1 MGEARHMKRASRVVF
16 SVFIAIA
23 LLYVVY
29 FMPLPLYIFKP
40 GTAEDIHPMVHVKQA
55 SEEKGKFMLTTVQ
68 VADATVFGY
77 LMSYIRPYE
86 ELRLKRD
93 LLRNNESEA
102 EYSQRQEVVMLT
114 SQADA
119 IQAVYNRLKIP
130 YHISKDGVVIQQVYP
145 NVPAHDLL
153 QAGDTL
159 VKIDDKPIQTMEEVR
174 GGVAGKKAGDTVSVS
189 YKRKG
194 VIQTKDIA
202 VAALPADPS
211 AQPAD
216 AAPAAS
222 RVGLGVVLA
231 ELHSVKAESE
241 EQQVTI
247 QAGDI
252 GGPSAGLMFSLEI
265 YNRLAPGDITKGY
278 KVAGT
283 GEINPEGHVGVI
295 GGIQHKIVAADRA
308 GAEIF
313 FSPADYKA
321 PTGQTIPNYSDAK
334 KRADELGTKMTVVPV
349 ATMGEA
355 LDYLAK
361 LPAKTG
367 S

>member
-1 MGEARHMKRASRVVF
+1 MKRASRVVL

-77 LMSYIRPYE
+77 LMSYVRSYE

-93 LLRNNESEA
+93 LLRNNETEA
-102 EYSQRQEVVMLT
+102 EYSRRQEVVMLT

-145 NVPAHDLL
+145 DVPAHDVL
-153 QAGDTL
+153 QAGDTI
-159 VKIDDKPIQTMEEVR
+159 VKIDDKPIQTMEEMR
-174 GGVAGKKAGDTVSVS
+174 GSIKGKKAGETVLVS
-189 YKRKG
+189 YKRQSE
-194 VIQTKDIA
+194 IRTKDIA
-202 VAALPADPS
+202 LAALPVDKK
-211 AQPAD
+211 AQPAP
-216 AAPAAS
+216 AAPQ
-222 RVGLGVVLA
+222 VGLGVVLA
-231 ELHSVKAESE
+231 ELHSVKADS
-241 EQQVTI
+241 EQQ
-247 QAGDI
+247 Q
-252 GGPSAGLMFSLEI
+252 E
-265 YNRLAPGDITKGY
+265 
-278 KVAGT
+278 
-283 GEINPEGHVGVI
+283 
-295 GGIQHKIVAADRA
+295 
-308 GAEIF
+308 
-313 FSPADYKA
+313 A

-334 KRADELGTKMTVVPV
+334 KRANELGTKMTVVPV
-349 ATMGEA
+349 ATMDEA
-355 LDYLAK
+355 LDYLAN

>member
-1 MGEARHMKRASRVVF
+1 MKRASRVVF

-23 LLYVVY
+23 LLYIVY

-68 VADATVFGY
+68 VADGTVFGY
-77 LMSYIRPYE
+77 LMSFVRPYE
-86 ELRLKRD
+86 ELRLKRE
-93 LLRNNESEA
+93 LLRNNETEA
-102 EYSQRQEVVMLT
+102 EYSRRQEVVMLT

-119 IQAVYNRLKIP
+119 IQAVYNRLNIP

-145 NVPAHDLL
+145 NVPAHDVL
-153 QAGDTL
+153 QAGDTI
-159 VKIDDKPIQTMEEVR
+159 VKIGDKPIQTMEEVR
-174 GGVAGKKAGDTVSVS
+174 GGVQGKKAGETVSVS
-189 YKRKG
+189 YKRKD
-194 VIQTKDIA
+194 VIRTKEIA
-202 VAALPADPS
+202 LAALPADPS

-216 AAPAAS
+216 AASAAS

-241 EQQVTI
+241 DQRVTI
-247 QAGDI
+247 EAGAI

-265 YNRLAPGDITKGY
+265 YNRLTPGDITKGY

-283 GEINPEGHVGVI
+283 GEIDPNGRVGVI

-321 PTGQTIPNYSDAK
+321 PNGQIIPNYSDAK
-334 KRADELGTKMTVVPV
+334 KRAEQLGTKMKVVPV
-349 ATMGEA
+349 ATMDEA

>member
-1 MGEARHMKRASRVVF
+1 MGEARHIKRASRVVF

-55 SEEKGKFMLTTVQ
+55 AEEKGKFMLTTVQ

-77 LMSYIRPYE
+77 LMSYVRPYE

-93 LLRNNESEA
+93 LLRNNETEA

-119 IQAVYNRLKIP
+119 IQAAYNWLKIP

-145 NVPAHDLL
+145 DVPAHDVL
-153 QAGDTL
+153 QAGDTI
-159 VKIDDKPIQTMEEVR
+159 VKIDDKPIQTMDEVR
-174 GGVAGKKAGDTVSVS
+174 GGVTGKKVGDNVSIS

-202 VAALPADPS
+202 LAALPADPS
-211 AQPAD
+211 AQPAE
-216 AAPAAS
+216 AS
-222 RVGLGVVLA
+222 RVGLGVVLS
-231 ELHSVKAESE
+231 ELHSVKADSE

-265 YNRLAPGDITKGY
+265 YNRLTAGDITKGY

-283 GEINPEGHVGVI
+283 GEIDPDGHVGVI

-313 FSPADYKA
+313 FSPKDYKA
-321 PTGQTIPNYSDAK
+321 PNGQTIPNYSDAK

>member
-1 MGEARHMKRASRVVF
+1 MKRASRVVF

-23 LLYVVY
+23 LLYIVY

-77 LMSYIRPYE
+77 LMSYVRPYE

-93 LLRNNESEA
+93 LLRNNETEA

-119 IQAVYNRLKIP
+119 IQAAYNRLKIP

-145 NVPAHDLL
+145 DVPAHDVL
-153 QAGDTL
+153 QAGDTI
-159 VKIDDKPIQTMEEVR
+159 VKIGDKPIQTMDEVR
-174 GGVAGKKAGDTVSVS
+174 GGVTGKKAGDSVSIS

-202 VAALPADPS
+202 LSALPADPS
-211 AQPAD
+211 AQPAE
-216 AAPAAS
+216 AS

-265 YNRLAPGDITKGY
+265 YNRLTAGDITKGY

-283 GEINPEGHVGVI
+283 GEIDPDGHVGVI

-321 PTGQTIPNYSDAK
+321 PNGQTIPNYSDAK
-334 KRADELGTKMTVVPV
+334 KRAAELGTKMTVVPV